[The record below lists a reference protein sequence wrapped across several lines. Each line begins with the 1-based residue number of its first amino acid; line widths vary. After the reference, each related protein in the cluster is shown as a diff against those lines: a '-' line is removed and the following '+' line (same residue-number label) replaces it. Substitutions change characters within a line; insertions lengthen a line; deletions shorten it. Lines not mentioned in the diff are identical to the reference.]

1 MPSIVPSY
9 IYTLFASILVGSL
22 VICTCGV
29 ATANLRANT
38 ERQQLVNVAEYVA
51 SQSNEL
57 ILHAIRDSANS
68 SVYLNVPS
76 TIGNQKYWI
85 QIANDSSKV
94 WVEAGFGAAQN
105 YSEQRAYIPSKV
117 IASGIYTSFSGTAI
131 LECRT
136 DSSGVH
142 LTINGVN

>member
-9 IYTLFASILVGSL
+9 IYTLFASILVGAL

-29 ATANLRANT
+29 ATTNLRAKA
-38 ERQQLVNVAEYVA
+38 EKQQLVNVAEYVA
-51 SQSNEL
+51 AQSNEL
-57 ILHAIRDSANS
+57 ILHAIRDNANS

-94 WVEAGFGAAQN
+94 WVETGFGAAQN
-105 YSEQRAYIPSKV
+105 YSEQRAYIPSQV
-117 IASGIYTSFSGTAI
+117 SASGVYTSFSGIAI

-136 DSSGVH
+136 DSSGVQ
-142 LTINGVN
+142 LTIIGDN